1 MTEPQLSVRSARARD
16 LAHKLARQTR
26 RPIARVVEAALE
38 DYQAK
43 LLAGDAETPLDRAW
57 AIAAADRGAVP
68 AGTTSDHGDLYDE
81 DGLPR

>member
-1 MTEPQLSVRSARARD
+1 MTEPQLSVRSARARA

-26 RPIARVVEAALE
+26 RTIARVVEEALE

-43 LLAGDAETPLDRAW
+43 LLAGEAATPLERAW
-57 AIAAADRGAVP
+57 AIAAADQAGVP
-68 AGTTSDHGDLYDE
+68 AGTTTDHGDLYDE